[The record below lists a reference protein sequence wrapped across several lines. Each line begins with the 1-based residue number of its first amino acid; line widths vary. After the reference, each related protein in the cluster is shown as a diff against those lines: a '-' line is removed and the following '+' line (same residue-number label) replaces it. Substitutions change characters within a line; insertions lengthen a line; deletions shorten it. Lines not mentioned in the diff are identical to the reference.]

1 MGKKI
6 ASPFPPGEILR
17 VELEARNWT
26 QNDLAEIM
34 GRPLRMVNQIITG
47 KSGISP
53 ETATQLE
60 GALNISAETWL
71 NLQSIYQLSMV
82 ADNKT
87 EDVKRRAKLYSLFP
101 IKDMIKRGWI
111 KATDNVDELENLLK
125 NFCCID
131 DLSEAKNFIFSAKQ
145 NASSYGLPISPTNL
159 AWLYKVRN
167 LAKTQITT
175 GKFTVNAAQSA
186 IDKLSTL
193 LLSPEEIRHV
203 PKILSDSG
211 IRFVVVE
218 TLPNS
223 KLDAV
228 CFWLDDKTPVIGI
241 TTRYDR
247 IDNFW
252 FTLRHELEHVLRGD
266 GKKTPV
272 IDENVG
278 IDSVDLP
285 ESEKIANSIA
295 AEFCVPQDKLE
306 KYLLRVG
313 PYSFAERKIIA
324 FSGVLNIH
332 AGLVVGQ
339 LQHKTQKFHLM
350 RKYLVPVRNFILN
363 GSTYDGWGFVN
374 EET

>member
-6 ASPFPPGEILR
+6 AASFPPGEILR

-53 ETATQLE
+53 ETAMQLE

-71 NLQSIYQLSMV
+71 NLQSIYQLSKV
-82 ADNKT
+82 AENKT

-101 IKDMIKRGWI
+101 IKEMIKRGWI

-125 NFCCID
+125 NFCCVD
-131 DLSEAKNFIFSAKQ
+131 DLSKAKNFIFSAKQ
-145 NASSYGLPISPTNL
+145 NISSYGSPVSPTNL

-175 GKFTVNAAQSA
+175 GKFNVKAAQSA
-186 IDKLSTL
+186 IDKLSAL

-211 IRFVVVE
+211 IRFVIVE

-266 GKKTPV
+266 GKITPV

-278 IDSVDLP
+278 IDSDDLP
-285 ESEKIANSIA
+285 EAEKIANSVA

-324 FSGVLNIH
+324 FAGVLNIH

-350 RKYLVPVRNFILN
+350 RKHLVPVRNFILN

-374 EET
+374 EEI